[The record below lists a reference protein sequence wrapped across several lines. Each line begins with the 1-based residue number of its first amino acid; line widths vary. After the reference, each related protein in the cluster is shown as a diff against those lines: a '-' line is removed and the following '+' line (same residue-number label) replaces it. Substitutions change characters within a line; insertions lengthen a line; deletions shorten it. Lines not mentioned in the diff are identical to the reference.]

1 MGRTRGFIKGN
12 RFSHT
17 GGLCSVSFFPF
28 RTGTQCS
35 DTHRVSVVYTPSVTG
50 YQISAGERTL
60 NVAEETAALGPRMTD
75 FNIGVNILF
84 SS

>member
-1 MGRTRGFIKGN
+1 M
-12 RFSHT
+12 
-17 GGLCSVSFFPF
+17 SFFPF

-35 DTHRVSVVYTPSVTG
+35 DTHGVSVVYTPSVTG
-50 YQISAGERTL
+50 YQISAGEQTL
-60 NVAEETAALGPRMTD
+60 NVAEATAALGSRMTD